1 MTQAADSSA
10 YASATLSGRELAMK
24 RRQAMALHG
33 KTGVGSASA
42 VRLASAARSAPATA
56 PVQAAAAP
64 AALVAQPA
72 PAIAQ
77 VSDVALVEQLKAAG
91 AVKASRARREALSRA
106 GKAAL
111 QPTLSRPSGRV
122 RPTRQAVDAVAQ
134 TTARADALP
143 AAATGCGCGC
153 NGALGGCGAA
163 GATTA
168 SGSDAAVRT
177 AAELSQAATSKI
189 VEPPT
194 GRALARARRAALAK
208 DGKAALKR
216 VAQATRIAAAMPG
229 QDWQAAITKGAT
241 GRQVAMQ
248 RRMVQSLAG
257 RTGASNTTPR
267 PSGRMR
273 ARLEV
278 PAPPKVEEGHT
289 LSGRPVT
296 GTMVERSPKVTGN
309 EPGSCRLITGTEYI
323 GSEQYTQ
330 ICNTRPEPGPAK
342 VGVST
347 TLRGHKVTGT
357 EVGRSAKVTGD
368 EVGACRGITGTEYL
382 SAERYDEFC
391 ATRPQPAPPKIG
403 ITQTEKGKTVTG
415 TQVGRSA
422 KVTGDE
428 PGADRVLTGT
438 RYTQPAPDTGP
449 EKVVLTHTAQGKP
462 VTGTA
467 VGHTARI
474 TGDEAGACRPITGTQ
489 YLPAEQYREVCGT
502 TPPPTPH
509 KVSVMSTPKR
519 MSVTGTEVGRS
530 SKVTGDEAGSCRP
543 ITGTQ
548 YYNPGDFGALCSAG
562 GPRKVGTMQTLA
574 GNTVTGTE
582 VGRSPKVTG
591 DELGGCKPV
600 TGTDYVGADAE
611 VCADGTPQGNA
622 GPPQVSLPT
631 PSGGGSGAARPW
643 GQTVVPVAKVAV
655 DQTLRG
661 QPVTGSYV
669 GRSAKV
675 TGDEYGSCAPI
686 SGTPYIGRS
695 QYKTFCDTAEQEAQ
709 AARIRTGATI
719 PATVVTGDR
728 PGAGGSVMTGDERGA
743 CEPVTGTP
751 YVGADNAV
759 TQCLT
764 SGRFVPRARTWDE
777 PSRPPAPTDFSIK
790 SPARQAWER
799 RLAEVTGTAY
809 GGERITGP
817 VNKAAG
823 LITGTPEFRHREAQS
838 LQAAEAETIAAARR
852 LTGEGS
858 QAGPRITGDAWHAR
872 SRVTGTEGA
881 SALARNPTMRGEPR
895 GAGVNAW
902 QWREIE
908 RPAVPES
915 RITGSSGN
923 TGKGAIVTVSGG
935 ARG

>member
-1 MTQAADSSA
+1 MTQAADSTASA
-10 YASATLSGRELAMK
+10 NASATLSGRELALK
-24 RRQAMALHG
+24 RRRAMALHG
-33 KTGVGSASA
+33 KTGAGRPTAA
-42 VRLASAARSAPATA
+42 RQTSAARIEPAVAPTTA
-56 PVQAAAAP
+56 ADAAP
-64 AALVAQPA
+64 AAMVAQPVA
-72 PAIAQ
+72 AAAQ
-77 VSDVALVEQLKAAG
+77 VSDVALVEAIRAAVP
-91 AVKASRARREALSRA
+91 VKASRTRRQAMSQV

-111 QPTLSRPSGRV
+111 QPTSGRPSGRP
-122 RPTRQAVDAVAQ
+122 RPTREAQQAPAAAPV
-134 TTARADALP
+134 P

-153 NGALGGCGAA
+153 NGAPGGCGAA
-163 GATTA
+163 GATST
-168 SGSDAAVRT
+168 GTPAADVRT
-177 AAELSQAATSKI
+177 AAAESLTATTRSS
-189 VEPPT
+189 EPPT
-194 GRALARARRAALAK
+194 GRALARARRAALAQ
-208 DGKAALKR
+208 DGKAGLRR
-216 VAQATRIAAAMPG
+216 VAQATKIAAAMPG

-248 RRMVQSLAG
+248 RRLVQSLAG
-257 RTGASNTTPR
+257 KTGTSNGATR

-273 ARLEV
+273 ARLEI
-278 PAPPKVEEGHT
+278 PAPPKVEQGHT

-296 GTMVERSPKVTGN
+296 GTMAERSPKVTGN
-309 EPGSCRLITGTEYI
+309 EPGSCRPITGTEYI

-330 ICNTRPEPGPAK
+330 ICNTRAEPGPSK

-347 TLRGHKVTGT
+347 TLRSHKVTGT

-391 ATRPQPAPPKIG
+391 ASRPEPAPAKIG
-403 ITQTEKGKTVTG
+403 SVQTDKGKTVTG

-428 PGADRVLTGT
+428 AGADRQLTGT
-438 RYTQPAPDTGP
+438 RYTQPAPDGGP

-467 VGHTARI
+467 VGHSSRI
-474 TGDEAGACRPITGTQ
+474 TGDEPGACRGITGTQ
-489 YLPAEQYREVCGT
+489 YLAAEQYQEFCRT
-502 TPPPTPH
+502 APPPTPH
-509 KVSVMSTPKR
+509 KVSVMSSRKDLP
-519 MSVTGTEVGRS
+519 VTGTEVGRS
-530 SKVTGDEAGSCRP
+530 AKVTGDEPGSCRP

-548 YYNPGDFGALCSAG
+548 YYNTSDFGPLCSVG
-562 GPRKVGTMQTLA
+562 GPRKVGAMQTLA
-574 GNTVTGTE
+574 GRTVTGTE
-582 VGRSPKVTG
+582 VGSSPKLTG
-591 DELGGCKPV
+591 DEMGGCTPV
-600 TGTDYVGADAE
+600 TGTDYVGALPEA
-611 VCADGTPQGNA
+611 CAVGTPQ
-622 GPPQVSLPT
+622 Q
-631 PSGGGSGAARPW
+631 
-643 GQTVVPVAKVAV
+643 PVAKVVV

-675 TGDEYGSCAPI
+675 TGDEYGGCAPI

-695 QYKTFCDTAEQEAQ
+695 QYGTFCASEDLEAQ
-709 AARIRTGATI
+709 AARIRSGATI
-719 PATVVTGDR
+719 PATAVTGDR
-728 PGAGGSVMTGDERGA
+728 PGAGGSVVTGDERGA

-777 PSRPPAPTDFSIK
+777 PPRPPAPIDFSIK

-799 RLAEVTGTAY
+799 RMADVTGTAY

-817 VNKAAG
+817 VNKATG
-823 LITGTPEFRHREAQS
+823 LITGTPEFRHRDVQS
-838 LQAAEAETIAAARR
+838 LQAAEAEAIAAARR

-858 QAGPRITGDAWHAR
+858 QTGVRITGDAWHPQ

-881 SALARNPTMRGEPR
+881 SSLARNLSQRGNPR
-895 GAGVNAW
+895 GGGTNA
-902 QWREIE
+902 QVFREIE

-923 TGKGAIVTVSGG
+923 TGKGAIVTLSGG